1 MNALIEPRPEVRE
14 VTAANATDMRVLTYV
29 YDSTDAATHVRD
41 VLDRLDD
48 REESV
53 DRIDVAAYDDRGD
66 AMREA
71 TLAVKSGV
79 GIGTTPDALFDAD
92 GDPDFSP
99 GALITEAETG
109 RRRLHVG
116 RDALTALDTHA

>member
-1 MNALIEPRPEVRE
+1 
-14 VTAANATDMRVLTYV
+14 MRALTYV
-29 YDSTDAATHVRD
+29 YDSDGAAPHVQE
-41 VLDRLDD
+41 VLAALKN

-53 DRIDVAAYDDRGD
+53 DRVDVAAYADRAD
-66 AMREA
+66 AIREA

-79 GIGTTPDALFDAD
+79 GIGTTPDELFDAD
-92 GDPDFSP
+92 GDPEFSP

-116 RDALTALDTHA
+116 EDALDALEGDA

>member
-1 MNALIEPRPEVRE
+1 
-14 VTAANATDMRVLTYV
+14 MRALTYV
-29 YDSTDAATHVRD
+29 YDSANSGAHVEA
-41 VLDRLDD
+41 VLSALAE

-53 DRIDVAAYDDRGD
+53 EHVDVAAFEDRAD

-79 GIGTTPDALFDAD
+79 GIGTTPDELFDED
-92 GDPDFSP
+92 GDPEFSP

-116 RDALTALDTHA
+116 EDALDALEGDA

>member
-1 MNALIEPRPEVRE
+1 MRTGAVC
-14 VTAANATDMRVLTYV
+14 ADKHMRVLTYV
-29 YDSTDAATHVRD
+29 YDSERTNTHVEAI
-41 VLDRLDD
+41 LAALEE

-53 DRIDVAAYDDRGD
+53 DRVDVAAYDDHGE

-79 GIGTTPDALFDAD
+79 GIGTTPDALFDED

-99 GALITEAETG
+99 GALIVEAETG
-109 RRRLHVG
+109 RRRLRVG
-116 RDALTALDTHA
+116 TDALDALEGDA

>member
-1 MNALIEPRPEVRE
+1 
-14 VTAANATDMRVLTYV
+14 MRALTYV
-29 YDSTDAATHVRD
+29 YDSGNADPHVAA
-41 VLDRLDD
+41 VLAALEE

-53 DRIDVAAYDDRGD
+53 ERIDVASYDDR
-66 AMREA
+66 AAAIREA

-79 GIGTTPDALFDAD
+79 GIGTTPDAFFDEA
-92 GDPDFSP
+92 GDPDFSA

-116 RDALTALDTHA
+116 AEALDALGGGA

>member
-1 MNALIEPRPEVRE
+1 MRAGAISGD
-14 VTAANATDMRVLTYV
+14 TDMRVRTYV
-29 YDSTDAATHVRD
+29 YDSERVAPHVEE
-41 VLDRLDD
+41 VLAGLAE

-53 DRIDVAAYDDRGD
+53 DRIDVAAYDDHGD

-79 GIGTTPDALFDAD
+79 GIGTTPDELFDGD
-92 GDPDFSP
+92 GDPDFAP

-116 RDALTALDTHA
+116 ADALDALDGDE

>member
-1 MNALIEPRPEVRE
+1 
-14 VTAANATDMRVLTYV
+14 MRVLTYV
-29 YDSTDAATHVRD
+29 YDSGSAAPHVEA
-41 VLDRLDD
+41 VLGALEG

-53 DRIDVAAYDDRGD
+53 DRIDVAAYDDHGE

-116 RDALTALDTHA
+116 TDALDALDGGA

>member
-1 MNALIEPRPEVRE
+1 
-14 VTAANATDMRVLTYV
+14 MRVLTYV
-29 YDSTDAATHVRD
+29 YDSGDADTHVEE
-41 VLDRLDD
+41 VLTALEG

-53 DRIDVAAYDDRGD
+53 DRIDVAAYADRED
-66 AMREA
+66 AIREA

-79 GIGTTPDALFDAD
+79 GIGTTPDTLFDQD

-116 RDALTALDTHA
+116 TDALDALEGDA

>member
-1 MNALIEPRPEVRE
+1 
-14 VTAANATDMRVLTYV
+14 MRVRAYV
-29 YDSTDAATHVRD
+29 YDSGSAAPHVEE
-41 VLDRLDD
+41 VLAALEDRP
-48 REESV
+48 ESV
-53 DRIDVAAYDDRGD
+53 ERVDVAAYDDRGT

-79 GIGTTPDALFDAD
+79 GIGTTPDALFDEA

-99 GALITEAETG
+99 GALITDAETG

-116 RDALTALDTHA
+116 TDALDALEGDG

>member
-1 MNALIEPRPEVRE
+1 
-14 VTAANATDMRVLTYV
+14 MRAITYV
-29 YDSTDAATHVRD
+29 YDSGTLDPHVRA

-53 DRIDVAAYDDRGD
+53 DRIDVAAFADRAD

-79 GIGTTPDALFDAD
+79 GIGSTPEALFDGD
-92 GDPDFSP
+92 GNPDFSP
-99 GALITEAETG
+99 GALVTEADTG
-109 RRRLHVG
+109 RRQLHVG
-116 RDALTALDTHA
+116 ADALDALAAES

>member
-1 MNALIEPRPEVRE
+1 MRTGAVS
-14 VTAANATDMRVLTYV
+14 ADKHMRVLTYV
-29 YDSTDAATHVRD
+29 YDSERANTHVEAT
-41 VLDRLDD
+41 LAALQK
-48 REESV
+48 REESIEHV
-53 DRIDVAAYDDRGD
+53 DVAAYDDHGE

-79 GIGTTPDALFDAD
+79 GIGTTPDDLFDVE
-92 GDPDFSP
+92 GNPDFSP

-116 RDALTALDTHA
+116 TDTLDALDVDG